1 MSSTYTRVFV
11 NAKIHKAQDG
21 HLRANILNVRAVK
34 DIDRRVKAELQGDG
48 KS

>member
-1 MSSTYTRVFV
+1 MSKVYLRVFV

-21 HLRANILNVRAVK
+21 HLRANIINVRAVK
-34 DIDRRVKAELQGDG
+34 EIDRRVRAELHGDG